1 MAIDYLGSILP
12 PDVEVKISKTTV
24 NEHESVRFECA
35 TSGGY
40 PERIERYQWLWKK
53 SGSTAEQ
60 VIQDSETS
68 TQNGKLFEF
77 VRIPYDRSG
86 TYSCKAWNLGEMGQA
101 SAVLTVH
108 FSPRI
113 YPEANMTYDVVGE
126 IGKEASFELFI
137 IANPTPATTG
147 YTWSKDDNILSN
159 SSSEYEIISG
169 PTSSKLA
176 IEHVKSSHY
185 GNYTCSVKTSRFQVN
200 FKFKLFKPGPPSA
213 PSKLE
218 VVNSTAVAATLT
230 WISEINGGSE
240 QRFYV
245 QYKKFAD
252 NWDVAPEVPQG
263 GITDPGLKKA
273 VYHKI
278 MGLESNVGYIFR
290 VRSRNSHPGTHT
302 SNFSNVASGET
313 PEKPKTSL
321 IGVNRI
327 GKKVTVGWERVT
339 GKYTGLKI
347 KYCQTGTDDCMTHT
361 VPKQENTY
369 VTFVV
374 DPDKSY
380 YYYMVVED
388 GGDVVYRSRVV
399 NDEVD
404 DKTSITA
411 VGGHVGAGI
420 VAITGVVLAVILWK
434 RGLLRWRKRQC
445 HRPANDNADYDDTR
459 VEFTTAGNRPVH
471 TYANIETDHVND
483 VFDPERWHGQINPQP
498 LPTGHRVPV
507 HGVHG
512 NEPAESDDD
521 VDAVVGAYDYATWQ
535 QGVPGQRPVPAPQQN
550 QTECGSSDDESGE
563 YILSDPI
570 SDQEGQEPEG
580 TYNDLR
586 ILVADAQKELRIHK
600 DAPPDQSTAESSSR
614 QANGGSDDESGDYIL
629 CDPISDQ
636 EGQEPEGT
644 YNDLRILVTDAQKEL
659 RIHKDA
665 QPDQS
670 TAESSSRQAN
680 GSSDDESGEYILS
693 DPISDQEGQEPEG
706 TYNDL
711 RILVT
716 DAQKKLR
723 IHKDAQPDQST
734 AESSSRANGSNG
746 RTPSRSNGVQELV
759 TSRSSDNMVNEQGS
773 LYAYLD
779 PVAPVTHGEYLDF
792 RQSLVPA
799 PQQNQTECGSSD
811 DESGEYILS
820 DPISD
825 QEGQEPEGT
834 YNDLP
839 ILVTD
844 AQKELRIHKDA
855 QPDQSTAESSSRQAN
870 GSSDDESGEY
880 ILSDP
885 ISDQEGQE
893 PEGTYNDLPIFVT
906 DAQKELRIHKDAQP
920 DQSTAESSSRQAN
933 GSNGQTPSRSN
944 GAQELVTSRSN
955 DNMANEQG
963 SPYAHLD
970 PVAPVTHGGY
980 LDFRQLSSE

>member
-1 MAIDYLGSILP
+1 MDEIAPRYSLGLMNVRLFKFNICNTFCGGWFSHRVP
-12 PDVEVKISKTTV
+12 PDVQVKIDKTTVNEHEFVQFECATSVGHQSEIISRYQWLWMKSGSTAEQVIQDAETSTQNGKLFEFVRIPYDRSGTYTCKAWNLGGMGQASAVLTVHFSPRIDPEANMTYDVVGEIGKEASFELFIIANPTPATTGYVWSKDDNILSNSSSEYEIISGPTSSKLAIEHVKSSDYGNYTCPVKTSGFQTKVFKFKLLKPVPPDVQVKISKTTV
-24 NEHESVRFECA
+24 NEHEFVRFECA

-40 PERIERYQWLWKK
+40 PDHIERYQWLWKK

-86 TYSCKAWNLGEMGQA
+86 TYSCKAWNLGGMGQT

-113 YPEANMTYDVVGE
+113 DPEASSTYDVVGK

-147 YTWSKDDNILSN
+147 YVWSKDDNILSN

-185 GNYTCSVKTSRFQVN
+185 GNYTCSVKTSGFQAKV

-218 VVNSTAVAATLT
+218 VVNSTAVAATLK

-263 GITDPGLKKA
+263 GMTDPGLKRA

-278 MGLESNVGYIFR
+278 MGLESDVGYMFR
-290 VRSRNSHPGTHT
+290 VRSRNSHTGTHT

-321 IGVNRI
+321 KGVNRI

-347 KYCQTGTDDCMTHT
+347 KYCQTGTVDCMTHT
-361 VPKQENTY
+361 VPKQEDTY

-388 GGDVVYRSRVV
+388 GGDVVYRSRVF

-404 DKTSITA
+404 DKTSIAA
-411 VGGHVGAGI
+411 VGGLVGAGI

-459 VEFTTAGNRPVH
+459 VEFTADGKPQVH
-471 TYANIETDHVND
+471 IYAKIETDHVND
-483 VFDPERWHGQINPQP
+483 VFDREHWHGQKPPQP

-507 HGVHG
+507 HGAHR

-521 VDAVVGAYDYATWQ
+521 VDADVGAYDYATWQ
-535 QGVPGQRPVPAPQQN
+535 QGVPGQR
-550 QTECGSSDDESGE
+550 
-563 YILSDPI
+563 
-570 SDQEGQEPEG
+570 
-580 TYNDLR
+580 
-586 ILVADAQKELRIHK
+586 
-600 DAPPDQSTAESSSR
+600 
-614 QANGGSDDESGDYIL
+614 
-629 CDPISDQ
+629 
-636 EGQEPEGT
+636 
-644 YNDLRILVTDAQKEL
+644 
-659 RIHKDA
+659 
-665 QPDQS
+665 
-670 TAESSSRQAN
+670 
-680 GSSDDESGEYILS
+680 
-693 DPISDQEGQEPEG
+693 
-706 TYNDL
+706 
-711 RILVT
+711 
-716 DAQKKLR
+716 
-723 IHKDAQPDQST
+723 
-734 AESSSRANGSNG
+734 
-746 RTPSRSNGVQELV
+746 
-759 TSRSSDNMVNEQGS
+759 
-773 LYAYLD
+773 
-779 PVAPVTHGEYLDF
+779 
-792 RQSLVPA
+792 LVPA
-799 PQQNQTECGSSD
+799 PQQNQTEC
-811 DESGEYILS
+811 
-820 DPISD
+820 
-825 QEGQEPEGT
+825 
-834 YNDLP
+834 
-839 ILVTD
+839 
-844 AQKELRIHKDA
+844 
-855 QPDQSTAESSSRQAN
+855 

-920 DQSTAESSSRQAN
+920 DQSTAESSSRQGI
-933 GSNGQTPSRSN
+933 GSNERTPSRSN
-944 GAQELVTSRSN
+944 GAQEMVTSRSN
-955 DNMANEQG
+955 DNMGNEQG
-963 SPYAHLD
+963 SLYAHLD
-970 PVAPVTHGGY
+970 PAAPVPHGEY